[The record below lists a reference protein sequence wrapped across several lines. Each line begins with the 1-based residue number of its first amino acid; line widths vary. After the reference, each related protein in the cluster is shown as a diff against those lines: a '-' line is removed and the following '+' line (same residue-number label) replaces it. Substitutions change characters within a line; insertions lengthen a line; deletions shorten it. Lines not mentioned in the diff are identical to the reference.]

1 MPIPDTELLVRERY
15 AATWVRVTAMERVF
29 FGGWWTA
36 ELARKAEELA
46 REMFKRSAETIGAWP
61 VSQPTVVGA
70 VVVLD
75 YRIAKTTTARD
86 FRRRIADEFGLRLED
101 VGLDRL
107 TKSDLS
113 RTVAPA
119 SREEVAEVREEEAE
133 AKRFSVARIV
143 GGVTGAAKFA
153 RTVVLLGVLGA
164 GLLVVP
170 RLVRD
175 FRKATGD

>member
-1 MPIPDTELLVRERY
+1 MPIPDSELLVRERY
-15 AATWVRVTAMERVF
+15 AATWVRVTALERAF
-29 FGGWWTA
+29 FGNA
-36 ELARKAEELA
+36 EDLARD
-46 REMFKRSAETIGAWP
+46 MFERSAETIGAWP
-61 VSQPTVVGA
+61 VSQPVTAGK

-86 FRRRIADEFGLRLED
+86 FRRRIALAFGIRVED
-101 VGLDRL
+101 VSLDRL

-119 SREEVAEVREEEAE
+119 SREAVAEEREEEAA

-153 RTVVLLGVLGA
+153 RTVLLLGVLGA

-175 FRKATGD
+175 LRKATGNQ